1 MDKSRQTQSAGDNST
16 QMQAGT
22 INYNVTF
29 TGIDEAAARR
39 ICQQE
44 YAIARQNW
52 TEEAIK
58 IADDRA
64 RQLENKLMPKMIE
77 YDSTLS
83 IFADP
88 AFQLTIREAQIS
100 AAASE
105 RESDYEILSELML
118 HRAQHNDD
126 RTKRLGISEAI
137 KIVDKVSDEALVALA
152 TIYAMIRFSPMSE
165 DTMEGLNVLNNLF
178 KSILDRFTLPANND
192 WEEHL
197 DLLSAIRI
205 GYQEISQFKKAK
217 DWIPLKLKKYL
228 VSGVLDDSPELRKV
242 KDDFCRCGIPLT
254 CIIPHPLKPGYVRLN
269 NSLTIEDMRIIQE
282 RGSVTIKSPLNIEQ
296 KEAMKKAIEILRKDE
311 SNNETMKAQIIN
323 EWDKFPIL
331 KTIHTWWDSLT
342 GFVTITPVGMALA
355 NAYIKSK
362 YPNIPSLY

>member
-1 MDKSRQTQSAGDNST
+1 MDKNKQSQSAGDNST
-16 QMQAGT
+16 QVQAGT
-22 INYNVTF
+22 INYYV
-29 TGIDEAAARR
+29 GIDEAKARL

-52 TEEAIK
+52 TEEAVK
-58 IADDRA
+58 IADDRVHK
-64 RQLENKLMPKMIE
+64 LEDKLMPKMVK

-105 RESDYEILSELML
+105 RESDYEMLSELML

-137 KIVDKVSDEALVALA
+137 KIVDKVSDESLVALS
-152 TIYAMIRFSPMSE
+152 TIYAMIRYCPTSE
-165 DTMEGLNVLNNLF
+165 DIMEGLNVLNNLF
-178 KSILDRFTLPANND
+178 KSILDRFTLPVNND
-192 WEEHL
+192 WMEHL

-205 GYQEISQFKKAK
+205 GYQEISQFKKIK

-228 VSGVLDDSPELRKV
+228 VSGVLEDSSELNNL

-254 CIIPHPLKPGYVRLN
+254 CLIPHPLKPGYVRLN
-269 NSLTIEDMRIIQE
+269 NSLNVEDIRLIQK
-282 RGSVTIKSPLNIEQ
+282 RGSITISAPLNAVQ
-296 KEAMKKAIEILRKDE
+296 KESMKKAIEILRKDE
-311 SNNETMKAQIIN
+311 SNNETMKARIIN
-323 EWDKFPIL
+323 EWDNFSIL
-331 KTIHTWWDSLT
+331 KMIHTWWDSLT
-342 GFVTITPVGMALA
+342 VSVSITPVGMALA
-355 NAYIKSK
+355 NAYIQSK